1 MSAPAPFVERR
12 RSQLLRATVAWTL
25 VGVMLCLLLPLL
37 APAVLLLS
45 LAAPL
50 AWRLMT
56 GARLPLR
63 RPSAPLVALTLA
75 AAYLCLNATWS
86 LSPATARGSLLML
99 FSIVAAVHF
108 TLQALDDGD
117 AEAERAMAIGLYAAM
132 ATIGAV
138 ICIEALSGQ
147 WLRWQLMALAPV
159 LRPDLRHIE
168 VERGLV
174 TFIHPYLLNRNVA
187 MLTLLLWPAL
197 LCAMSL
203 ASQRRQ
209 RQWLLAGLA
218 PACAAILAAHHAT
231 SKIAL
236 VGSAVAF
243 GALLLAPT
251 MAKRAIAGAW
261 IAAVALVVPL
271 AMAAFHNDLHL
282 ASWMPRTAKHRIV
295 IWGHT
300 SQLIA
305 KAPILGAGIHTAR
318 ARHDPNDYDAPRAPG
333 SEFQL
338 TTGLHSHNGYLQT
351 WYEAGA
357 VGAALL
363 LAFGLLVLR
372 SLAAAP
378 PGAQPYLYAG
388 FVACALMGGSSFSLW
403 QPWFMAALGL
413 AAVFA
418 GLGRNIVA
426 AQRRDC
432 AATTRIT

>member
-1 MSAPAPFVERR
+1 MNAPAPLVERR
-12 RSQLLRATVAWTL
+12 RSQLLRATAAWTL
-25 VGVMLCLLLPLL
+25 AGVTLCLMLPLL

-45 LAAPL
+45 VAAPL

-56 GARLPLR
+56 GARLALR

-75 AAYLCLNATWS
+75 AVYLCLNATWS

-108 TLQALDDGD
+108 TLLALDDGD
-117 AEAERAMAIGLYAAM
+117 AEAGRAMAIGLYAAM
-132 ATIGAV
+132 ATVGAV

-147 WLRWQLMALAPV
+147 WLRRQLMALAPV
-159 LRPDLRHIE
+159 LRPDLRHLE
-168 VERGLV
+168 VKEGV
-174 TFIHPYLLNRNVA
+174 TFMHPYLLNRNIA
-187 MLTLLLWPAL
+187 MLTLLLWPTL
-197 LCAMSL
+197 LCAISL
-203 ASQRRQ
+203 ASRSRQ

-236 VGSAVAF
+236 VGSAAAF
-243 GALLLAPT
+243 GALLLAPKV
-251 MAKRAIAGAW
+251 AKRAIAGAW
-261 IAAVALVVPL
+261 IAAIALVVPL

-282 ASWMPRTAKHRIV
+282 ASWMPRTAQHRIV

-305 KAPILGAGIHTAR
+305 KAPVLGAGIHTAR
-318 ARHDPNDYDAPRAPG
+318 ALHDPNDYDAPRAPG

-372 SLAAAP
+372 SLATAP
-378 PGAQPYLYAG
+378 PGAQPYLYAS

-418 GLGRNIVA
+418 GLGWNIFA
-426 AQRRDC
+426 AQRGDC
-432 AATTRIT
+432 AGAVRAT

>member
-1 MSAPAPFVERR
+1 MNAPAPFVEQR

-25 VGVMLCLLLPLL
+25 VGVMLCLVLPLL

-45 LAAPL
+45 VVAPL

-56 GARLPLR
+56 GSRFALR
-63 RPSAPLVALTLA
+63 PPSASLVALALA

-99 FSIVAAVHF
+99 FSILAAVHF
-108 TLQALDDGD
+108 TLQALDDGN
-117 AEAERAMAIGLYAAM
+117 AEAAQAMANGLYAAM
-132 ATIGAV
+132 AIVGVV

-147 WLRWQLMALAPV
+147 WLRRQLMALAPV
-159 LRPDLRHIE
+159 LRPDLRHME
-168 VERGLV
+168 VREGLV
-174 TFIHPYLLNRNVA
+174 TFMHPYLLNRNIA
-187 MLTLLLWPAL
+187 MLTLLLWPTL
-197 LCAMSL
+197 LCAVSL
-203 ASQRRQ
+203 ASQSRQ

-251 MAKRAIAGAW
+251 IAKRAIAGAW
-261 IAAVALVVPL
+261 IAAIALVVPL

-282 ASWMPRTAKHRIV
+282 ASWMPRTAQHRIV

-318 ARHDPNDYDAPRAPG
+318 ALHDPNDYDAPRAVG
-333 SEFQL
+333 SEFHL

-351 WYEAGA
+351 WYEAGT

-372 SLAAAP
+372 SLAAASP
-378 PGAQPYLYAG
+378 RAQPYLYAT

-418 GLGRNIVA
+418 GLGWNMLA
-426 AQRRDC
+426 GQRRDC
-432 AATTRIT
+432 AATMRIT